1 MTFMLELKEKLKIFY
16 AHSSAYL
23 IPVLKFVL
31 ALAFFTSINSML
43 GFMQQLNSIF
53 VVLVLALICALIP
66 FNIMIVIG
74 CIMVVG
80 HCYAVSLEVAAF
92 ALILFFVLL
101 IFYFRFAS
109 REAMGIL
116 LSPLA
121 FALNIPCAIPIGFGL
136 MGNPVSAFSAACGV
150 VFYYFMR
157 LVQEKAALIQGMESS
172 ELSKKMQILLDGMV
186 QNQTM
191 WLTMITF
198 IAVVIIVYFI
208 RRMSANYAWQ
218 IAIVTGS
225 VSYLMIMICGGFF
238 FDVEGS
244 AILVIVQVIVSCL
257 LMFVLKFFV
266 FNVDYSRS
274 EYLQY
279 EDDDYYYYVKAVPK
293 ITITQKKHFVKTI
306 GEEPEVRRR
315 GQPKQ
320 KTPQQPE
327 QRHPERIVPEPK
339 QRQQSKEWS
348 DRRVPAPEQGQQL
361 KRQVVIP
368 KQRQQPDN
376 TGVTPEWRQQSGQS
390 VVPSEEEPQQ
400 EQAVSELQAEQQNSD
415 VVSLEDSLEEKLM
428 KSLRDLQ

>member
-16 AHSSAYL
+16 AHNSAYL

-31 ALAFFTSINSML
+31 ALAFFTNINSML

-53 VVLVLALICALIP
+53 VVLVLALICALMP
-66 FNIMIVIG
+66 FNAMIVIG
-74 CIMVVG
+74 CMMVVG
-80 HCYAVSLEVAAF
+80 HCYAVGLEVAAF
-92 ALILFFVLL
+92 ALILFFILL

-136 MGNPVSAFSAACGV
+136 MSNPVSAFAAACGL
-150 VFYYFMR
+150 VFYYFMH
-157 LVQEKAALIQGMESS
+157 LVQEKAALIQGLETG
-172 ELSKKMQILLDGMV
+172 ELSKKMQILLEGIV

-198 IAVVIIVYFI
+198 IAVVIIVYCI
-208 RRMSANYAWQ
+208 RRMSVNYAWQ
-218 IAIVTGS
+218 TAITTGGVT
-225 VSYLMIMICGGFF
+225 YLLIMICGGFF
-238 FDVEGS
+238 FDVESS

-293 ITITQKKHFVKTI
+293 MTITQKERFVKTI

-320 KTPQQPE
+320 KTPQAPE
-327 QRHPERIVPEPK
+327 KRQSDRIVPAPEQSQQSKGQSDRMAPAPE
-339 QRQQSKEWS
+339 QRQQSK
-348 DRRVPAPEQGQQL
+348 RQVVAPEQ
-361 KRQVVIP
+361 
-368 KQRQQPDN
+368 RQQQDN
-376 TGVTPEWRQQSGQS
+376 TVAAPEWRQQPGQS
-390 VVPSEEEPQQ
+390 VIPPEEKIRQ
-400 EQAVSELQAEQQNSD
+400 EQTVSERQAEQQRSD
-415 VVSLEDSLEEKLM
+415 EVPLEDSLEEKLM
-428 KSLRDLQ
+428 KSLRDL